1 MALPC
6 YKLNNSYTVYVNYY
20 YLNDCISAGK
30 AYAKMKKELV
40 AFQQKVLTAFCSPKV
55 ITPKQANAIP
65 LKMHTLVQHKLFG
78 IGKVIS
84 TDDKGIVRV
93 AFGTDIRR
101 FLYPDAV
108 HQGHLYIISK

>member
-20 YLNDCISAGK
+20 YLNDCVSAGK
-30 AYAKMKKELV
+30 AYAKKKKDV
-40 AFQQKVLTAFCSPKV
+40 AAFQQRALTALHSSKV
-55 ITPKQANAIP
+55 IKHMQTKIVP
-65 LKMHTLVQHKLFG
+65 LKAHTLVQHKQFG

-84 TDDKGIVRV
+84 TDDTGIVRV

-108 HQGHLYIISK
+108 HQGHLSIISK

>member
-20 YLNDCISAGK
+20 YLNDCISVGK
-30 AYAKMKKELV
+30 AHAKKKKELA
-40 AFQQKVLTAFCSPKV
+40 AFQQRVLTALQSPKV
-55 ITPKQANAIP
+55 IKPTPAKIVP
-65 LKMHTLVQHKLFG
+65 LKANTLVEHKQFG

-84 TDDKGIVRV
+84 TDDKGIMRV

-101 FLYPDAV
+101 FLYPDVV
-108 HQGHLYIISK
+108 HQGYLSIISK

>member
-20 YLNDCISAGK
+20 YLNDCINAGK
-30 AYAKMKKELV
+30 VYAKKKKELA
-40 AFQQKVLTAFCSPKV
+40 AFQQRALTALHSPKV
-55 ITPKQANAIP
+55 IVSMQAKIVP
-65 LKMHTLVQHKLFG
+65 LKAHTLVQHKQFG

-108 HQGHLYIISK
+108 HQGHLSIISK

>member
-30 AYAKMKKELV
+30 AYAKKKKDV
-40 AFQQKVLTAFCSPKV
+40 AAFQQKVLAALNSSKTIQP
-55 ITPKQANAIP
+55 TQAKFVP
-65 LKMHTLVQHKLFG
+65 LKAHTLVQHKQFG
-78 IGKVIS
+78 IGTVIS
-84 TDDKGIVRV
+84 TDDAGIMRV
-93 AFGTDIRR
+93 EFKTNIRR

-108 HQGHLYIISK
+108 HQGHLSIISK

>member
-30 AYAKMKKELV
+30 AYAKKKKERA
-40 AFQQKVLTAFCSPKV
+40 AFQQKVLTALHSHKA
-55 ITPKQANAIP
+55 ITPTQNKVVP
-65 LKMHTLVQHKLFG
+65 LKAHTLVQHKQFG

-84 TDDKGIVRV
+84 TDDKGVVRV
-93 AFGTDIRR
+93 ALGTDIRR
-101 FLYPDAV
+101 FRYPDAV
-108 HQGHLYIISK
+108 HQGYLSIITK

>member
-20 YLNDCISAGK
+20 YLNECISAGK
-30 AYAKMKKELV
+30 AYAKKKKELA
-40 AFQQKVLTAFCSPKV
+40 AFQQKVLTALNSPKV
-55 ITPKQANAIP
+55 IKPTQTKIVP
-65 LKMHTLVQHKLFG
+65 LKAHTLVQHKQFG
-78 IGKVIS
+78 LGMVIS

-101 FLYPDAV
+101 FIYPDAV
-108 HQGHLYIISK
+108 HQGHLSIISK

>member
-30 AYAKMKKELV
+30 AYAKKKKEIAV
-40 AFQQKVLTAFCSPKV
+40 FQQKVLTSLHSPKV
-55 ITPKQANAIP
+55 ITPTQAKVIP
-65 LKMHTLVQHKLFG
+65 LKAHTLVRHKQFG

-84 TDDKGIVRV
+84 TDDNGIIRV

-108 HQGHLYIISK
+108 HQGHLSIISK

>member
-20 YLNDCISAGK
+20 YLNECISAGK
-30 AYAKMKKELV
+30 AYAKKKKDLA
-40 AFQQKVLTAFCSPKV
+40 AFQKKVLTALRSSKA
-55 ITPKQANAIP
+55 ITPTQTKVAP
-65 LKMHTLVQHKLFG
+65 LKAHTLVQHKQFG
-78 IGKVIS
+78 IGKVVS

-108 HQGHLYIISK
+108 CQGYLSIVSK

>member
-30 AYAKMKKELV
+30 AYAKKKKELAV
-40 AFQQKVLTAFCSPKV
+40 FQQRVLKALNSSMVTNPA
-55 ITPKQANAIP
+55 QAKAVP